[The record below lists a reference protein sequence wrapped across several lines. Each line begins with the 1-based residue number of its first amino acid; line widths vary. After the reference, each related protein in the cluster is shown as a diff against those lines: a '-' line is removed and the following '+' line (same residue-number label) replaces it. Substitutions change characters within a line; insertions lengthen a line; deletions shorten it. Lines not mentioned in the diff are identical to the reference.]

1 MQSSRFHIIIIFFF
15 LLGSVIFVQ
24 GHYSEKRY
32 RERVLVPECPWCD
45 ARETQEDIVYIPIN
59 SSLMRLLSPA
69 DPHFLADILWMR
81 TSYYFG
87 SHALTD
93 RKYTYLFHLLD
104 IITDLSPEWENP
116 YLFGAVILPTE
127 GEAVEDGL
135 YLIEKGIVHHPQMW
149 ELWFFK
155 GYFLWKEQGDI
166 IGGAEA
172 LHKASLLPRAP
183 IYLAKLSAT
192 LATQEGQKEL
202 AIRFLEQAL
211 ENIED
216 PNQRKILI
224 QKMEKIQNE

>member
-1 MQSSRFHIIIIFFF
+1 MKTGPVHIISLVFF
-15 LLGSVIFVQ
+15 LVFVILVQ
-24 GHYSEKRY
+24 AHYSEKRY
-32 RERVLVPECPWCD
+32 LERVTVPECPWCD
-45 ARETQEDIVYIPIN
+45 ARDTQKDIVYIPVS

-69 DPHFLADILWMR
+69 DPHFLADMLWMR

-116 YLFGAVILPTE
+116 YFFGAVILPTE
-127 GEAVEDGL
+127 GNAVEDGL
-135 YLIEKGIVHHPQMW
+135 YLIEKGIIHHPETW

-155 GYFLWKEQGDI
+155 GYYLWKKQEDL

-172 LHKASLLPRAP
+172 LHRASLLPGAP
-183 IYLAKLSAT
+183 VYLANLSAT

-202 AIRFLEQAL
+202 AMRFLRQAL
-211 ENIED
+211 ENITD
-216 PNQRKILI
+216 QNQRRILM
-224 QKMEKIQNE
+224 QKMEEMENE